1 MFVMFGTMVIALAA
15 VTPSPAPAASAAQSV
30 SAATSVTAT
39 AATPRRRRHADHTA
53 VATPAGATYDAAAI
67 DELMRLRVLSPAL
80 SGDGGG

>member
-1 MFVMFGTMVIALAA
+1 MLFMLGTMVVALAA

-30 SAATSVTAT
+30 SAATPATTT
-39 AATPRRRRHADHTA
+39 AATAPRRRHGNHAA

-67 DELMRLRVLSPAL
+67 EEQMRLRVISPPL